1 MKLFRSILKKFVGE
15 KEKPKV
21 LIIGGPTASGK
32 TKISIEIAKILNG
45 EVINCDSLQFYKEL
59 NVGSNKSIDQSIPHH
74 LFDILSI
81 NDKETLPSGEFSKIA
96 RELINE
102 IHSRKKIP
110 ICVGGSGFYIQNLI
124 YGAPSNPKS
133 SLNNRENLV
142 HELKIMGWEKG

>member
-1 MKLFRSILKKFVGE
+1 MELLRSLRKFFG
-15 KEKPKV
+15 KEVKEKV

-32 TKISIEIAKILNG
+32 TKIALEIAKLVNG
-45 EVINCDSLQFYKEL
+45 EIINCDSIQFYKEL
-59 NVGSNKSIDQSIPHH
+59 NVGSNKTIDQTIPHH

-96 RELINE
+96 RKLINE

-133 SLNNRENLV
+133 SVTDREKLV
-142 HELKIMGWEKG
+142 NELKTMGWEKG

>member
-1 MKLFRSILKKFVGE
+1 MELLRSLRKFFG
-15 KEKPKV
+15 KEVKEKV

-32 TKISIEIAKILNG
+32 TKIALEIAKLVNG
-45 EVINCDSLQFYKEL
+45 EIINCDSIQFYKEL
-59 NVGSNKSIDQSIPHH
+59 NVGSNKTIDQTIPHH

-96 RELINE
+96 RKLINE

-133 SLNNRENLV
+133 SVADREKLV
-142 HELKIMGWEKG
+142 NELKTMGWEKG